1 MYTFDMQIKDDS
13 YDNNLRFSR
22 DALSQRR
29 GLLDPVFATV
39 MAALFLQHA
48 WLIIADTRADLGQTK
63 RVV

>member
-1 MYTFDMQIKDDS
+1 MQIKDNT
-13 YDNNLRFSR
+13 YDNNPRFSP

-39 MAALFLQHA
+39 MVAFFLPSA
-48 WLIIADTRADLGQTK
+48 WVIIADARADLRQTK